1 MYECKKS
8 EMYDM
13 ADVPTYEE
21 VTMYCRQSGAKHRL
35 VILVAASKGVM
46 YKVKIV
52 LQACRSGVVSHT
64 EGSMNG
70 LCTGPD
76 IHTQIQESLCGGP
89 TGVGLNELK
98 KKLLISDPQHF
109 SVTIPHTSRAKRN
122 QESDG
127 VEYHF
132 ISKHLF
138 EADIHNNKFIE
149 YGEYKGN
156 YYGTSLD
163 SIRSVLSKNK
173 VCLLDVQPHMLK
185 HLRTAEFKP
194 FIVFVKPPTIEKLRE
209 TRKSA
214 KFISGKDDKGS
225 AKPFMKT
232 IERET
237 ASVTACKEEDFQ
249 EMVRTAQIME
259 TQYSHLFEKV
269 LVNDD
274 LAAAFSELH
283 SALKKNLPVTV
294 MGVSLT
300 RAAQWTTAS
309 SGTGKLEFTPMNE
322 SLLKEILRFVEQFSS
337 QHPQEAEHVF
347 KEPLQWS
354 TTLVASDFKTDYD
367 FSNSDVQSHEK
378 DGEGHPLLQLSPPTV
393 YVRSFSQ
400 LARLVHLASDKK
412 LEEVRACLEENR
424 EPVVKILGPSFAS
437 MLEGEDPHSALLR
450 LEDKEGDQG
459 EDWEVKIKL
468 FLLLHEMDKQLLRE
482 LLKEI
487 SEHSGLDT
495 TTVKN
500 EVELLKRLCSEG
512 EQRVLK
518 SVRYTSDYEFSNGRR
533 APLWKQL
540 HGDICYLV
548 IEPCDTETLYIT
560 CSSAGVFLNGGIKE
574 EGDEKAY
581 ERTSDMYRDLV
592 TLLKSRSPHFAENIN
607 KKDFAVQ
614 ELPSTQKIQHVESVD
629 AEEQGQPQ
637 RSYEQQ
643 EKNVHE
649 KLRQQHTLNKAGVEK
664 KYEPCPRWKDL
675 GLMSPC
681 GKAEENKPSK
691 SSGDEKSGEIQKKK
705 QGSGAK
711 SKMKADFSVSSL
723 PGRLSSQKTKT
734 PAGFMPV
741 DVFSESSS
749 ESEEEEEQPE
759 RRPESNTDLPS
770 EYWQIQKLVKYLKG
784 GDQTATV
791 LTLCAMMDFNLMQ
804 ETCQLAIRDV
814 GGLEVLINLLD
825 TDEVKCKIGS
835 LKILRKISHNLQIRR
850 AIVDMGG
857 LQSIVKILDSPV
869 KDLKALAAETIA
881 NVARFRRAR
890 RAVRQYGGIKKLV
903 KLLDCV
909 PNLASLTAKQE
920 KDVEVARCGALAL
933 WSCSKS
939 TKNKEAIRKAGGIPL
954 LGRLLKSPHE
964 NMLIPVV
971 GTLQECASEE
981 SYRMAIQTEG
991 MIKDL
996 VKNLSSN
1003 NDELQ
1008 MHCASAIFKCAEDKQ
1023 TRDLVLYHSI
1033 ALANKA
1039 KSQQKKGG
1047 RVSKPQ
1053 QSFGHAKYVQ
1063 GTTVSSRG
1071 KTACTAGLQFQEYKA
1086 LETLVS
1092 LLTDQ
1097 PEEVL
1102 VNVLG
1107 ALGEFAQIPVNK
1119 ATIRNIIDQLDGVR
1133 LVWSLLKNPSAE
1145 VQSSA
1150 AWALCPCIENA
1161 KDAGEMVRSLVGG
1174 LELIVNLLKSTNN
1187 EVLAS
1192 ICAAI
1197 AKIAKDKENLAVLT
1211 DHGVVPLLAKLTNTT
1226 DDRLRR
1232 HLAQAIGH
1240 CCMWGSNRVSFG
1252 EAGAVAPLVRY
1263 LKSKDSAVHQTTAMA
1278 LYQLSK
1284 DPNNCI
1290 TMHKKGVVKP
1300 LIHIMGS
1307 DDEMLQEAAAGCVRN
1322 IRLLAVAN
1330 RKARLFY

>member
-1 MYECKKS
+1 
-8 EMYDM
+8 
-13 ADVPTYEE
+13 
-21 VTMYCRQSGAKHRL
+21 
-35 VILVAASKGVM
+35 
-46 YKVKIV
+46 
-52 LQACRSGVVSHT
+52 
-64 EGSMNG
+64 
-70 LCTGPD
+70 
-76 IHTQIQESLCGGP
+76 
-89 TGVGLNELK
+89 
-98 KKLLISDPQHF
+98 
-109 SVTIPHTSRAKRN
+109 
-122 QESDG
+122 
-127 VEYHF
+127 
-132 ISKHLF
+132 
-138 EADIHNNKFIE
+138 
-149 YGEYKGN
+149 
-156 YYGTSLD
+156 
-163 SIRSVLSKNK
+163 
-173 VCLLDVQPHMLK
+173 
-185 HLRTAEFKP
+185 
-194 FIVFVKPPTIEKLRE
+194 
-209 TRKSA
+209 
-214 KFISGKDDKGS
+214 
-225 AKPFMKT
+225 
-232 IERET
+232 
-237 ASVTACKEEDFQ
+237 
-249 EMVRTAQIME
+249 
-259 TQYSHLFEKV
+259 
-269 LVNDD
+269 
-274 LAAAFSELH
+274 
-283 SALKKNLPVTV
+283 

-309 SGTGKLEFTPMNE
+309 SGTGKLELTPMNE
-322 SLLKEILRFVEQFSS
+322 SLLKEILSFVEQFSS

-347 KEPLQWS
+347 EEPLQWS

-367 FSNSDVQSHEK
+367 ISDSDVKSNEK

-400 LARLVHLASDKK
+400 LSKLVHLADDKK
-412 LEEVRACLEENR
+412 LEEVQACLEENR
-424 EPVVKILGPSFAS
+424 DPVVKILGPSS
-437 MLEGEDPHSALLR
+437 TSVQEKEEVKDEGEDS
-450 LEDKEGDQG
+450 
-459 EDWEVKIKL
+459 EVKVKL
-468 FLLLHEMDKQLLRE
+468 FLLLQNIDNQLLSKCLQE
-482 LLKEI
+482 VA
-487 SEHSGLDT
+487 GQVMLDPSA
-495 TTVKN
+495 VQN
-500 EVELLKRLCSEG
+500 EVELLKHLCSEG
-512 EQRVLK
+512 EKRVLK
-518 SVRYTSDYEFSNGRR
+518 SVRYTSDYIFSNGCR
-533 APLWKQL
+533 APPWRQV
-540 HGDICYLV
+540 HGEICYLV

-560 CSSAGVFLNGGIKE
+560 WSTAGVFLNGGIKQEGE
-574 EGDEKAY
+574 ESGY
-581 ERTSDMYRDLV
+581 ERTSDVYKDLV
-592 TLLKSRSPHFAENIN
+592 TLLKSRSAHFAENIN
-607 KKDFAVQ
+607 KQDLAVQ

-629 AEEQGQPQ
+629 AGEQGQPQ

-649 KLRQQHTLNKAGVEK
+649 KWRQQHTLNKAGGEK
-664 KYEPCPRWKDL
+664 KYEPCPRWKNL

-681 GKAEENKPSK
+681 GKAEEKKASK
-691 SSGDEKSGEIQKKK
+691 SSGEGKSGEIQKRKL
-705 QGSGAK
+705 GTGAK
-711 SKMKADFSVSSL
+711 SKMKAEFSVSSL
-723 PGRLSSQKTKT
+723 PGRLSSQKIKT
-734 PAGFMPV
+734 PAGSMPA
-741 DVFSESSS
+741 DAFSESSS

-835 LKILRKISHNLQIRR
+835 LKILRKISHNVQIRR

-857 LQSIVKILDSPV
+857 LQSIVKILDSPD

-890 RAVRQYGGIKKLV
+890 RTVRQYGGIKKLV

-909 PNLASLTAKQE
+909 PNLANLTANQE

-981 SYRMAIQTEG
+981 SYRVAIQTEG

-996 VKNLSSN
+996 VKNLSSD

-1008 MHCASAIFKCAEDKQ
+1008 MHCASAIFKCAEDKL
-1023 TRDLVLYHSI
+1023 TRDLV
-1033 ALANKA
+1033 
-1039 KSQQKKGG
+1039 
-1047 RVSKPQ
+1047 R
-1053 QSFGHAKYVQ
+1053 KY
-1063 GTTVSSRG
+1063 
-1071 KTACTAGLQFQEYKA
+1071 KGLQPLVSLLSKANNKQLLAAATGAIWKCSISMENVAKFQEYRA
-1086 LETLVS
+1086 LETLVG

-1102 VNVLG
+1102 VNVVG
-1107 ALGEFAQIPVNK
+1107 ALGEFAMIPANK
-1119 ATIRNIIDQLDGVR
+1119 ATIRQCGGIKSLVNLLTGTNQALLVNVTKAVGACATDLDNMAIIDQLDGVR
-1133 LVWSLLKNPSAE
+1133 LVWSLLKNPSAD

-1150 AWALCPCIENA
+1150 AWALCPCIKNA

-1232 HLAQAIGH
+1232 HLAEAIGH
-1240 CCMWGSNRVSFG
+1240 CCMWGSNRASFG
-1252 EAGAVAPLVRY
+1252 DAGAVAPLVRY
-1263 LKSKDSAVHQTTAMA
+1263 LKSKDKAVHQSTALA

-1290 TMHKKGVVKP
+1290 TMHEKGVVKP
-1300 LIHIMGS
+1300 LIYIMGS
-1307 DDEMLQEAAAGCVRN
+1307 EDETLQEAAAGCVRN
-1322 IRLLAVAN
+1322 IRLLALAN
-1330 RKARLFY
+1330 RKALLFY

>member
-1 MYECKKS
+1 M
-8 EMYDM
+8 
-13 ADVPTYEE
+13 
-21 VTMYCRQSGAKHRL
+21 
-35 VILVAASKGVM
+35 
-46 YKVKIV
+46 
-52 LQACRSGVVSHT
+52 
-64 EGSMNG
+64 G
-70 LCTGPD
+70 L
-76 IHTQIQESLCGGP
+76 
-89 TGVGLNELK
+89 
-98 KKLLISDPQHF
+98 
-109 SVTIPHTSRAKRN
+109 
-122 QESDG
+122 
-127 VEYHF
+127 
-132 ISKHLF
+132 
-138 EADIHNNKFIE
+138 
-149 YGEYKGN
+149 
-156 YYGTSLD
+156 
-163 SIRSVLSKNK
+163 
-173 VCLLDVQPHMLK
+173 
-185 HLRTAEFKP
+185 
-194 FIVFVKPPTIEKLRE
+194 
-209 TRKSA
+209 
-214 KFISGKDDKGS
+214 
-225 AKPFMKT
+225 
-232 IERET
+232 
-237 ASVTACKEEDFQ
+237 
-249 EMVRTAQIME
+249 
-259 TQYSHLFEKV
+259 
-269 LVNDD
+269 
-274 LAAAFSELH
+274 
-283 SALKKNLPVTV
+283 
-294 MGVSLT
+294 SLT

-309 SGTGKLEFTPMNE
+309 SGTGTLVFTPMNE
-322 SLLKEILRFVEQFSS
+322 SLLKGILHFVEQFDS
-337 QHPQEAEHVF
+337 QHSQEANHVF
-347 KEPLQWS
+347 EEPLQWS
-354 TTLVASDFKTDYD
+354 THLVASDFKTDYD
-367 FSNSDVQSHEK
+367 FSDSDVHSQEK
-378 DGEGHPLLQLSPPTV
+378 DIEGHPLLQFSPPTV

-400 LARLVHLASDKK
+400 LSKLVHLASDKK

-424 EPVVKILGPSFAS
+424 EPVVKILGTTFAAI
-437 MLEGEDPHSALLR
+437 LEGEDPYSDLR
-450 LEDKEGDQG
+450 HLIDKEEDPG
-459 EDWEVKIKL
+459 EDLDVKVKL
-468 FLLLHEMDKQLLRE
+468 FHLIHDMDKQLLRE

-487 SEHSGLDT
+487 SEQVGLDPT
-495 TTVKN
+495 AVKN
-500 EVELLKRLCSEG
+500 EVELLKRFCSEG
-512 EQRVLK
+512 EKRVLK
-518 SVRYTSDYEFSNGRR
+518 SVRYTSDYEFSNGCR
-533 APLWKQL
+533 APLWRQI
-540 HGDICYLV
+540 HGEMCYLV
-548 IEPCDTETLYIT
+548 IEPCDTETLCVT
-560 CSSAGVFLNGGIKE
+560 CSRAGVFLNGGLNQ
-574 EGDEKAY
+574 EGDENAY
-581 ERTSDMYRDLV
+581 ERTSDTYRDLV

-607 KKDFAVQ
+607 KEDFAVQ

-649 KLRQQHTLNKAGVEK
+649 KPRQQHTLNKAGGEK

-675 GLMSPC
+675 SLVSAC
-681 GKAEENKPSK
+681 GKAEGKKLRK
-691 SSGDEKSGEIQKKK
+691 SSGEEKSGEIQKKK
-705 QGSGAK
+705 LGAGAK
-711 SKMKADFSVSSL
+711 SKMKAEFSVSSL
-723 PGRLSSQKTKT
+723 PGRLSSLKIKT
-734 PAGFMPV
+734 PAGGMPV

-857 LQSIVKILDSPV
+857 LQSIVRILDSTV

-909 PNLASLTAKQE
+909 PNLASLTEKQE

-981 SYRMAIQTEG
+981 SYRIAIQTEG

-996 VKNLSSN
+996 VKNLSSD
-1003 NDELQ
+1003 NDKLQ

-1023 TRDLVLYHSI
+1023 TRDLVRLY
-1033 ALANKA
+1033 K
-1039 KSQQKKGG
+1039 
-1047 RVSKPQ
+1047 
-1053 QSFGHAKYVQ
+1053 
-1063 GTTVSSRG
+1063 
-1071 KTACTAGLQFQEYKA
+1071 GLQPLALLLKKASNKQLLAAATGAIWKCSISMENVAKFQEYKA
-1086 LETLVS
+1086 LETLVG
-1092 LLTDQ
+1092 LLTNQ

-1102 VNVLG
+1102 VNVVG
-1107 ALGEFAQIPVNK
+1107 ALGEFAQIPANK
-1119 ATIRNIIDQLDGVR
+1119 ATIRKCGGIKPLVNLLTGTNQALLVNVTKAVGACATDKENMAIIDQLDGVR
-1133 LVWSLLKNPSAE
+1133 LVWSLLKNPSAD

-1240 CCMWGSNRVSFG
+1240 CCMWGSNRASFG

-1263 LKSKDSAVHQTTAMA
+1263 LKSKDSSVHQSTAMA

-1290 TMHKKGVVKP
+1290 TMHEKAVVKP

-1322 IRLLAVAN
+1322 IRLLALAN
-1330 RKARLFY
+1330 RKARLFN